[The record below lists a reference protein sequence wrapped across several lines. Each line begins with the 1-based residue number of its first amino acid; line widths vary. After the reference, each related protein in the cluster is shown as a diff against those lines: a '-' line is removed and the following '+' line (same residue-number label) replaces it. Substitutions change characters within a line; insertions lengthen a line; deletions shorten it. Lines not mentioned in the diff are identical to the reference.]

1 MSDKMK
7 NGDDYKE
14 FGLPKA
20 YEKNALMSID
30 RIFNLLDDK
39 RIDYKKFPRDNLGT
53 VIGENM
59 FTADGD
65 IVFTDT
71 TLDDLLS
78 LESDYNYKFVICNS
92 SKDTPF
98 FISIKPCK
106 KGDFRGRV
114 KYLPPKSVHLM
125 QSVFLDG
132 KRLVAEHIPMAIVNG
147 FYQCILNENVKA
159 KDFARL
165 DDIPRNASINTHI
178 TICLA
183 WEQYFLWRVRV
194 KMPEWSKSV
203 DFNINPSD
211 IKSVF
216 RLRDIADGEQRRKA
230 LKHIVHS
237 HERQLKSG
245 EKIEIMRYLR
255 GKEKFT
261 QNGYEITVI
270 PSKDDVKTLGD
281 KIGR

>member
-1 MSDKMK
+1 MTQY
-7 NGDDYKE
+7 DYKK
-14 FGLPKA
+14 FGLEKA
-20 YEKNALMSID
+20 YEKDALTAID
-30 RIFNLLDDK
+30 RVFNLLDDK
-39 RIDYKKFPRDNLGT
+39 RIDYKKFPGENLGT

-59 FTADGD
+59 LTEGNSLMYN
-65 IVFTDT
+65 DT

-78 LESDYNYKFVICNS
+78 LENDYSYKFVICNPN
-92 SKDTPF
+92 KATPF

-106 KGDFRGRV
+106 KGDFRGEV
-114 KYLPPKSVHLM
+114 KYIPPKSVHLM

-132 KRLVAEHIPMAIVNG
+132 KKVVAEQVPMAMVNG
-147 FYQCILNENVKA
+147 FYQCILDGITKA
-159 KDFARL
+159 KDFSEL
-165 DDIPRNASINTHI
+165 DETRQIAAENTHI
-178 TICLA
+178 AICFA
-183 WEQYFLWRVRV
+183 WEQYFLWRVRI

-203 DFNINPSD
+203 DFNINPAD

-216 RLRDIADGEQRRKA
+216 KLRDIADGEQRRKA

-237 HERQLKSG
+237 HQRQLKSG

-270 PSKDDVKTLGD
+270 PSKDDIKSLGD